1 MRHHSPFFSLRR
13 CASLISACC
22 LLIAFMLMPMASRA
36 ADLDSLLAYDAALPL
51 HLEVHKR
58 EYRHGAWVED
68 ISYAGAGGNGTV
80 LATLVRPIF
89 VNAPY
94 AGVVWG
100 HWFEPAASNS
110 NRSQF
115 VREAAALSR
124 LGVVSLMP
132 DARWSDLSWFDK
144 RSWRDDFAS
153 TVQQAKDFRR
163 TLDVL
168 LAQSGVDAQRVAF
181 VGHDFSAMHGA
192 LVAAVDKRVKA
203 YVLIAGTARWADWYL
218 FGAADGVPQGSELT
232 AYVEQLALIDPIA
245 VLPRNKAPLMFQ
257 FGESDFYT
265 PRANFTA
272 FYSAGAVTTTRIAT
286 YASKHPMDVS
296 PIRLD
301 RDLWLAE
308 QLALPVGPNR
318 SAWPAEE

>member
-1 MRHHSPFFSLRR
+1 MRHHSPSTLLRR
-13 CASLISACC
+13 CALLVSACC
-22 LLIAFMLMPMASRA
+22 LLIAFLLMPTASRA
-36 ADLDSLLAYDAALPL
+36 ADLDSLLAYDPALPL
-51 HLEVHKR
+51 NLKVHKR
-58 EYRHGAWVED
+58 EFRHGAYVED
-68 ISYAGAGGNGTV
+68 ISYAGAGGKTV
-80 LATLVRPIF
+80 VQATLVRPIF
-89 VNAPY
+89 ANAPY

-100 HWFEPAASNS
+100 HWFEPAATNS

-132 DARWSDLSWFDK
+132 DALWSDLSWFDK
-144 RSWRDDFAS
+144 RSWRNDFAA

-168 LAQSGVDAQRVAF
+168 LAQSGVDAQRIAF

-192 LVAAVDKRVKA
+192 LIAGVEKRVKA
-203 YVLIAGTARWADWYL
+203 YVLIAGTSRWADWYL
-218 FGAADGVPQGSELT
+218 FGAADGVPQGNELT
-232 AYVEQLALIDPIA
+232 TYLAQLALIDPIA
-245 VLPRNKAPLMFQ
+245 ALPRNKAPLMFQ

-265 PRANFTA
+265 PRANFIA
-272 FYSAGAVTTTRIAT
+272 FYSAGAVNTTRITT
-286 YASKHPMDVS
+286 YASEHPMDVT

-308 QLALPVGPNR
+308 QLGLPLGLNR
-318 SAWPAEE
+318 PVWPAEE